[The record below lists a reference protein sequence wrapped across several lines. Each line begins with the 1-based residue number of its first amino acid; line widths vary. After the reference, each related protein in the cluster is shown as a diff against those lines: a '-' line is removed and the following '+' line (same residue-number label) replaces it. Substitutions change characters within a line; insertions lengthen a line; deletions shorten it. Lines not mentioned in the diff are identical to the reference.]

1 MIVEKTYKE
10 NLFLHILYFTLETF
24 YHSAYPNYPKDVER
38 EILKFLDLLDKYIDY
53 HYKDYDI
60 LDEVFLR
67 KITFKKLKK
76 NKS

>member
-1 MIVEKTYKE
+1 MIVEKIYKE
-10 NLFLHILYFTLETF
+10 NIFLLILYFTLETF
-24 YHSAYPNYPKDVER
+24 YHSVYPNYPKDVER
-38 EILKFLDLLDKYIDY
+38 ELLNFLDLLDKYIDH

-67 KITFKKLKK
+67 KIYFKKLKK